1 MARALNPQTTFYLTQ
16 NTTHLCYGDFCRYA
30 GAFLYIAKPRYH
42 VAVHRLRQK
51 RRKDK
56 DNPYTLSKRQDKHY
70 LSFRDGQGVL
80 RELLI
85 NKELFELLNCF
96 ELDDLS
102 FLNEVDRHYEHSE
115 LTEAT
120 LYDRAFVLPE
130 SVEDAV
136 LRNMRYEALHNA
148 INKLPETQR
157 RRLILYYFNGLTYS
171 QIAEME
177 GCKYQT
183 VQDSIYAAL
192 NNLKKILK

>member
-1 MARALNPQTTFYLTQ
+1 MDEKRP
-16 NTTHLCYGDFCRYA
+16 
-30 GAFLYIAKPRYH
+30 
-42 VAVHRLRQK
+42 K

-157 RRLILYYFNGLTYS
+157 RRLILYYFKCRERCERLPDHGFCLCRLSHRQIGGDACRASQQEGLYG
-171 QIAEME
+171 QQLPDRRNRNE
-177 GCKYQT
+177 QT
-183 VQDSIYAAL
+183 GRGSGDHGR
-192 NNLKKILK
+192 